1 MVTILA
7 SIHSAKTKSKV
18 LVRPGKSC
26 LGPSFSW
33 DTVIHNTTP
42 PGSGCSTSDSAF
54 PGRKPRKVG
63 IFSQARKS
71 FSSFTQDLSAETGAG
86 SSFQQMMQLLQHQGW
101 PFIQNSCSLST
112 AQMATLVTK
121 QDRFIKKSPIFPTAQ
136 VHLWGKSP
144 LHAAATGTISSLGTG
159 SSRVLSSG
167 TASAGTYSCCCW
179 SCQRPACCPLG
190 LQFSGSCELRRRVH
204 RRTSNQERRGH
215 NSDSSFLS

>member
-26 LGPSFSW
+26 LGRSFSW

-136 VHLWGKSP
+136 VHFGVNPHCTLQPQGPYPALEQALPESSP
-144 LHAAATGTISSLGTG
+144 QEQPVLAPTAAVVGAVRG
-159 SSRVLSSG
+159 
-167 TASAGTYSCCCW
+167 
-179 SCQRPACCPLG
+179 QPAAP
-190 LQFSGSCELRRRVH
+190 
-204 RRTSNQERRGH
+204 
-215 NSDSSFLS
+215 